1 MVKKLVF
8 DIWIRMKI
16 TKKPGPLGI
25 VAESGVVQRRAA
37 ESILWIGY
45 GPCFQKNVQGV
56 VVVVDDTQGQDG
68 QALEDAEW
76 VDISYKFIYHI
87 FGWHG

>member
-45 GPCFQKNVQGV
+45 GPCF
-56 VVVVDDTQGQDG
+56 
-68 QALEDAEW
+68 
-76 VDISYKFIYHI
+76 
-87 FGWHG
+87 